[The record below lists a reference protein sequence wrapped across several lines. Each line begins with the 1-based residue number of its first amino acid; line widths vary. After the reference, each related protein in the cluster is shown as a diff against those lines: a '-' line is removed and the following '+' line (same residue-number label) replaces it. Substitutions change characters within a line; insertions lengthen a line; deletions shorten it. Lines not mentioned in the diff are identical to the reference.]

1 MVESMAD
8 DTRQLRPQP
17 APCSFVQLALP
28 PTVIGP
34 GMRTEDHYEPG
45 TRLKVEGQRGTFT
58 YRYATVSRAGL
69 VSLHLT
75 QEGVFRAVR
84 PDQVTLARKP
94 RARCR

>member
-1 MVESMAD
+1 MVEGMGD
-8 DTRQLRPQP
+8 DTRQPGPLP
-17 APCSFVQLALP
+17 APRSFVQLALP

-45 TRLKVEGQRGTFT
+45 TRLKVEGQRGSFT

-75 QEGVFRAVR
+75 QDGVFRAAR
-84 PDQVTLARKP
+84 PDQVTLLRKP
-94 RARCR
+94 RARR